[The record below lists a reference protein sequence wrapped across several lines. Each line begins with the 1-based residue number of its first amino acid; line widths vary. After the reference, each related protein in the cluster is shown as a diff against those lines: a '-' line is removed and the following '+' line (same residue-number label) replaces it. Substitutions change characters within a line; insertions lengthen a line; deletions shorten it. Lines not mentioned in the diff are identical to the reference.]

1 MMTENRLR
9 RLLNEGK
16 PSVSTRIWSTWPLYT
31 ECVARPVIM
40 TTWNS

>member
-16 PSVSTRIWSTWPLYT
+16 PSVSTGIWSTWPFYT
-31 ECVARPVIM
+31 ECVGATEIM